1 MTYNINTLYQ
11 DWLSD
16 PEPFEYGYKR
26 TYQDFLAYH
35 SGNYN
40 NAVDD
45 GNDPDSVCAWVMLN
59 APDELPSD

>member
-1 MTYNINTLYQ
+1 MTYDINTLYQ

-16 PEPFEYGYKR
+16 PKPFKYGYNR
-26 TYQDFLAYH
+26 TYQDFLTYH

-45 GNDPDSVCAWVMLN
+45 GLDPDPVCAWVMLN